1 MQPSPIDHDA
11 VREQLDRVLRS
22 SGFRRA
28 DRSSALLR
36 YVVERTIAGQLDGL
50 KEYTLGVEV
59 MGRGATFDQRTD
71 PVVRAEASRLR
82 DRLARYYASDEGNLD
97 EVIIELPKGSYV
109 PRFVARAPSAVAP
122 TQAPDP
128 ATSAM
133 SRPARIGPALRF
145 GIVAAGLVLAA
156 ALMIAARMRSS
167 VGPVSDALPLRFE
180 VELKSDGVLGSEV
193 GADVALSADGSRL
206 VFTARDA
213 EGLAHLYT
221 RRLDQPVAVRLPGTD
236 GGRVPFLSPDG
247 HWVGFFAGGKVKRIA
262 VNGGSPVVLCDA
274 TDLLGASWGEDGTI
288 VAALNPTNRLWRIP
302 ETGGAPRA
310 VLDMSAKGVAPVWPQ
325 LLPGGDAVLFS
336 TLGHA
341 GADPGDVE
349 IASLKTGAH
358 TLLVHGG
365 TYGRYLPSGY
375 LTYVNQGT
383 LYAVPFDLA
392 RRSVHGRAMPVL
404 EDVAYSRTFGY
415 AQLDIASTGILV
427 YRRSAGSGQF
437 SVSLLDRA
445 GKTASLSP
453 SPGRYGWPRLS
464 PDGRSLA
471 FTSVESDVPGL
482 RIGSIDGAAL
492 ARVTGPGAEYVGL
505 TWLADG
511 HHLIVGSR
519 HGMAWVDAAHPATP
533 AALTTS
539 AGPQVPWSVSPGGR
553 LAYHEL
559 NPTTGFDLWTVQIT
573 ATATSITVGGQ
584 EPFLHTAAFEVYPAF
599 SPDGQWI
606 AYGSN
611 ESGAFELYVR
621 HFPDSGAAVRVSTD
635 GGWIAE
641 WSPNGRDLLY
651 ETNDDRLM
659 AVGYRIEHGAFVA
672 GPPRQWT
679 PRQLGDAGVFP
690 SFALA
695 HDADHVL
702 ALLPAARTEDRQT
715 ANHVT
720 VILNFFDE
728 VRRRT
733 GADRSPH

>member
-1 MQPSPIDHDA
+1 MPTSPVDHDA

-22 SGFRRA
+22 TGFRRA

-36 YVVERTIAGQLDGL
+36 YVVERTIAGHSDGL

-59 MGRGATFDQRTD
+59 MGRGPNFDQRTD

-97 EVIIELPKGSYV
+97 TIIIELPKGSYV
-109 PRFVARAPSAVAP
+109 PRFVARPPAAMAASHAAN
-122 TQAPDP
+122 A
-128 ATSAM
+128 ATSAIAE
-133 SRPARIGPALRF
+133 PARTGSRF
-145 GIVAAGLVLAA
+145 GFGVVAAGIVLAA
-156 ALMIAARMRSS
+156 AVIVAARMHSS
-167 VGPVSDALPLRFE
+167 AGSVPAALPLRFE
-180 VELKSDGVLGSEV
+180 VELKSDGLLGSEV
-193 GADVALSADGSRL
+193 GADVALSSDGSRL

-221 RRLDQPVAVRLPGTD
+221 RRLDQSVAVKLPGTD

-262 VNGGSPVVLCDA
+262 VDGGSPVVLCDA

-288 VAALNPTNRLWRIP
+288 IAALNPSNRLWRIP

-310 VLDMSAKGVAPVWPQ
+310 VLDMSASGVAPVWPQ

-349 IASLKTGAH
+349 IASLKTGARVR
-358 TLLVHGG
+358 LVHGG
-365 TYGRYLPSGY
+365 TYGRYLPNGY

-383 LYAVPFDLA
+383 LYAIPFDLA

-415 AQLDIASTGILV
+415 AQLDIAATGTLV

-437 SVSLLDRA
+437 SVALLDRA
-445 GKTASLSP
+445 GTTASLTP

-471 FTSVESDVPGL
+471 FSSVESDVPGL
-482 RIGSIDGAAL
+482 RIGGTDGGAL
-492 ARVTGPGAEYVGL
+492 ARVTGPGGDYVGL
-505 TWLADG
+505 TWLPDG
-511 HHLIVGSR
+511 RHLIVGSR
-519 HGMAWVDAAHPATP
+519 HGMAWIDAAHPAAP
-533 AALTTS
+533 RALTTS
-539 AGPQVPWSVSPGGR
+539 AGPQVPWSVAPGGR

-559 NPTTGFDLWTVQIT
+559 NPTTGFDLLTVQIT
-573 ATATSITVGGQ
+573 ATAAGITLGEP
-584 EPFLHTAAFEVYPAF
+584 EPFLRTSAFEVYPAF
-599 SPDGQWI
+599 SADGRWI

-611 ESGAFELYVR
+611 ESGAFEVYVR
-621 HFPDSGAAVRVSTD
+621 HFPDSGAAVRISTD
-635 GGWIAE
+635 GGWIPE

-659 AVGYRIEHGAFVA
+659 AVGYRVEHGTFVA
-672 GPPRQWT
+672 EPPRQWT
-679 PRQLGDAGVFP
+679 TQQLGDAGVFP
-690 SFALA
+690 SFAVA

-702 ALLPAARTEDRQT
+702 ALLPAARPEDRQT

-720 VILNFFDE
+720 VVLNFFDE
-728 VRRRT
+728 VRRRA
-733 GADRSPH
+733 GEARSPR